1 MDKLLPHH
9 DYVGRTYGTSG
20 LKGYGYDYEMERL
33 ERHSPV
39 EHRMTLRYLD
49 RFVLEGSSV
58 ADVGVGVGHDSECLA
73 RRGCTVTLVDV
84 HGNLPAHPEGHP
96 STMHMTTIEE
106 LQTECGEHFDE
117 LLLAGTESFTSLNQ
131 DSFLVAS
138 QENQERWLDIV
149 EQTAPTPE
157 GLGIADHPLFVGRKC
172 V

>member
-1 MDKLLPHH
+1 
-9 DYVGRTYGTSG
+9 
-20 LKGYGYDYEMERL
+20 
-33 ERHSPV
+33 
-39 EHRMTLRYLD
+39 
-49 RFVLEGSSV
+49 
-58 ADVGVGVGHDSECLA
+58 
-73 RRGCTVTLVDV
+73 
-84 HGNLPAHPEGHP
+84 
-96 STMHMTTIEE
+96 MTTIEE